1 MAAEAPIKVTV
12 VTPERAVLE
21 TDADSVVLPAADGE
35 TGILPR
41 HAPLVVR
48 LGAGEL
54 RIASRGVKTAYYVE
68 GGFAQVRN
76 NSVLVLATLVRPI
89 DELKADELQ
98 TQLAEITSRTPA
110 SPAERR
116 ERTER
121 ISNLNVALRLA
132 RRSKHQAAL

>member
-1 MAAEAPIKVTV
+1 MAADAPIKVTV

-21 TDADSVVLPAADGE
+21 TNADSVVLPAADGE
-35 TGILPR
+35 VGVLPR

-54 RIASRGVKTAYYVE
+54 RIVKKGVKTAYYVE
-68 GGFAQVRN
+68 GGFAQVRGDDV
-76 NSVLVLATLVRPI
+76 SVLATLVRPV

-98 TQLAEITSRTPA
+98 SQLAEIVARTPA
-110 SPAERR
+110 TPAERR
-116 ERTER
+116 ERTEK
-121 ISNLNVALRLA
+121 ICNLNAALRLT